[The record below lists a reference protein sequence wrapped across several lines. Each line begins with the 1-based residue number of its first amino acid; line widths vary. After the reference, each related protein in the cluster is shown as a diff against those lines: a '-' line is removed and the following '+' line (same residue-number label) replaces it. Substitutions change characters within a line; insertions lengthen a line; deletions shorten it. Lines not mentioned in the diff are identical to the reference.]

1 VVHNNGK
8 RRAQERAAADACL
21 YCGKPPDVEYGDIWV
36 WMCPECDDIRMW
48 LLEKYPTMNRGL
60 LKRRMRDEIR
70 IRNTIEDLWWM
81 VEAGER
87 NIAALLPRLPVR
99 YEPAAL
105 ERMLERRNPSLVRR
119 IAWTQKGEAV
129 RV

>member
-21 YCGKPPDVEYGDIWV
+21 YCQKPPDVEYGDEWV
-36 WMCPECDDIRMW
+36 WMCPECDDIRQY

-60 LKRRMRDEIR
+60 LKRRLRDEVR
-70 IRNTIEDLWWM
+70 IRNIIEDLEWM
-81 VEAGER
+81 VGSGVR
-87 NIAALLPRLPVR
+87 NVAALIPRLPVA
-99 YEPAAL
+99 YEVSAL
-105 ERMLERRNPSLVRR
+105 ERLCQRRSPGLVSR